1 VGRASNRKKAR
12 RQAPRASRPAG
23 PGSRAEAVSGQISLR
38 NGTSAPWPGRSGNPA
53 PGLFGDRPRNLLG
66 DGPPDVA
73 RQQALL
79 QILAGAKALSDHV
92 TGHEKRVTA
101 ARRAWCGGAEPV
113 PAEVP
118 SWPED
123 SLGGRFLSG
132 FHLKEARKAPSLLTA
147 DVPDTAVI
155 RAESAHWNVAADA
168 LVRAVAFDGMRVD
181 HPAVSALLDVLAPV
195 AEAELAY
202 GEVIESPLQR
212 GWREADR
219 DGPSFPEDDG
229 PVLLIGAFA
238 LGDATWAL
246 VGTDSLG
253 AALPALRSA
262 AEEALPGVDGGAV
275 ADALVGALSRHY
287 LCEQPGDAE
296 ILERIGRD
304 VSGNALEQLVG
315 TGVVP
320 FGEALRAGLSLLSA
334 LTTLCMNGSASI
346 LPGSPEHG
354 PA

>member
-12 RQAPRASRPAG
+12 RQAPQGSRQAG
-23 PGSRAEAVSGQISLR
+23 PGSPAQAVSGQISIR
-38 NGTSAPWPGRSGNPA
+38 NGASALWPGRSGNPA
-53 PGLFGDRPRNLLG
+53 PGLFGDRPRDSFG
-66 DGPPDVA
+66 DGSPDA
-73 RQQALL
+73 ATRQALL
-79 QILAGAKALSDHV
+79 QIATGLGAM
-92 TGHEKRVTA
+92 TEKWRQHDERVAA

-113 PAEVP
+113 PAEMP

-123 SLGGRFLSG
+123 SLGDRFLSG
-132 FHLKEARKAPSLLTA
+132 FHVEQARNAPSLLTA
-147 DVPDTAVI
+147 DVPDAAVI
-155 RAESAHWNVAADA
+155 RADPAHWNVAADA
-168 LVRAVAFDGMRVD
+168 LVRAVAFDGLRVD

-202 GEVIESPLQR
+202 GEVIESPLHQ
-212 GWREADR
+212 GWSELQ
-219 DGPSFPEDDG
+219 GPSVFDDDG
-229 PVLLIGAFA
+229 PVLLIGGFA
-238 LGDATWAL
+238 LVGATWAL

-253 AALPALRSA
+253 AVLPALRSA
-262 AEEALPGVDGGAV
+262 AEETLAGLDGGAV

-304 VSGNALEQLVG
+304 VPGNALEQLVG

-320 FGEALRAGLSLLSA
+320 FGEALRVGLSLLSA
-334 LTTLCMNGSASI
+334 LTKLCMNGSASI
-346 LPGSPEHG
+346 LAGSPEHG

>member
-38 NGTSAPWPGRSGNPA
+38 NGVSAPWPGRSGNPA
-53 PGLFGDRPRNLLG
+53 PGLFGDRPQNLFG
-66 DGPPDVA
+66 DGHPDA
-73 RQQALL
+73 ATRQALL
-79 QILAGAKALSDHV
+79 QIATGLGAMTDKWKE
-92 TGHEKRVTA
+92 HEERVSA

-123 SLGGRFLSG
+123 SLGGRFLAG
-132 FHLKEARKAPSLLTA
+132 FHLKEARNAPSLLTA
-147 DVPDTAVI
+147 DLPDAAMI
-155 RAESAHWNVAADA
+155 RAEPAHWNVAADA
-168 LVRAVAFDGMRVD
+168 LVRAVAFDGLRVD

-202 GEVIESPLQR
+202 GEVIESPLHQ

-238 LGDATWAL
+238 LVDATLAL

-253 AALPALRSA
+253 AVFPALRSA

-287 LCEQPGDAE
+287 VCEQPGDAE

-304 VSGNALEQLVG
+304 VPGNALEQLVG

-320 FGEALRAGLSLLSA
+320 FGETLRVGLSLLSA
-334 LTTLCMNGSASI
+334 LTMLCMNGSASI
-346 LPGSPEHG
+346 LAGSPEHG